1 MIPRE
6 SEDLS
11 SSDATTTESDSDD
24 TREETS
30 NWYHWEY
37 KDFYIFVFLWTQ
49 FQNKKNYVSSS
60 SQNFG

>member
-24 TREETS
+24 TSEETS
-30 NWYHWEY
+30 NWYHWEH
-37 KDFYIFVFLWTQ
+37 KDFYIFYEHSFKI
-49 FQNKKNYVSSS
+49 KKTLCL
-60 SQNFG
+60 Q